1 MIEYDVS
8 RARKA
13 VQLLVEVSHFND
25 YVKTLNRHVG
35 RPRAM
40 PYKGDIECLNELLVI
55 GRQNKK
61 ALDNLIEVAK
71 FKRDNND
78 RKAEYQR
85 DFMARK
91 YQRDK
96 KAIMLE
102 EKFQGRRLKLEERRQ
117 LLLKQYEVWHKE
129 RAEYIAMHGELSW
142 REKNTVISDFWKIKE
157 QELDQLLQ
165 EAEAAQVKHELNK
178 KKRVIIVNPPKETA
192 MKAAL
197 KKALD
202 RKK

>member
-8 RARKA
+8 RATKA
-13 VQLLVEVSHFND
+13 VQLLVNVNHFND
-25 YVKTLNRHVG
+25 YVKTLNRHVA
-35 RPRAM
+35 RPRAF
-40 PYKGDIECLNELLVI
+40 PYKGDNECLNELLVI

-61 ALDNLIEVAK
+61 ALDNLIEVAR

-78 RKAEYQR
+78 RKAQYQR

-91 YQRDK
+91 YARDK
-96 KAIMLE
+96 KAIQLE

-117 LLLKQYEVWHKE
+117 LLLKQYDVWNKE
-129 RAEYIAMHGELSW
+129 KTEYIAMHGEMSW
-142 REKNTVISDFWKIKE
+142 KEKNTVISDFWKLKE

-165 EAEAAQVKHELNK
+165 EADKAQVKHELNK
-178 KKRVIIVNPPKETA
+178 KKRVVVVNPPKETA
-192 MKAAL
+192 MKSAL

-202 RKK
+202 RRK